1 MSNSKADKPE
11 HEKGEVGY
19 GKPPAEFRF
28 QPGKSGNPGG
38 RPKGANGRRATVKRV
53 LMEKHRADPAGTGKP
68 KQYPAIELVLILL
81 KQLAASG
88 DQRSFKAFT
97 DLEKRFGPVDLDGKK
112 VGYLVVPEQL
122 TPEEW
127 VAKYSPKEPPPS
139 EMEEVE

>member
-1 MSNSKADKPE
+1 MSSNSADNPARA
-11 HEKGEVGY
+11 KGDVGY
-19 GKPPAEFRF
+19 GKPPVEHRF
-28 QPGKSGNPGG
+28 QPGRSGNPGG

-88 DQRSFKAFT
+88 DQRAFKAFT
-97 DLEKRFGPVDLDGKK
+97 DLEKRFGPVDLDGKT

-127 VAKYSPKEPPPS
+127 IAKYSPKEPPPGDG
-139 EMEEVE
+139 EFIE

>member
-1 MSNSKADKPE
+1 MSNRKADRPE
-11 HEKGEVGY
+11 HAKGEVGY
-19 GKPPAEFRF
+19 GKPPAEYRF

-38 RPKGANGRRATVKRV
+38 RPKGANVRRATVKRV

-88 DQRSFKAFT
+88 DQRAFKAFT
-97 DLEKRFGPVDLDGKK
+97 DLEKRFGPVDLNGKK

-127 VAKYSPKEPPPS
+127 VAKYSPKEPPPGDG
-139 EMEEVE
+139 EFIE

>member
-11 HEKGEVGY
+11 HAKGEVGY
-19 GKPPAEFRF
+19 GKPPAEYRF

-68 KQYPAIELVLILL
+68 KQYTAIELILILL

-88 DQRSFKAFT
+88 DQRAFKAFT
-97 DLEKRFGPVDLDGKK
+97 DLERRFGPVDTDGRKI
-112 VGYLVVPEQL
+112 GYLVVPEEL
-122 TPEEW
+122 TREEW
-127 VAKYSPKEPPPS
+127 EAKYSPKDGPFHDEDDI
-139 EMEEVE
+139 E